1 MSTLPSSN
9 CWANNKLFK
18 PKNNITLKI
27 IEKEEEPYIPNT
39 KCKLKY
45 MKMRP
50 DSPPNKCL
58 TRIFS
63 QLKIAREVKK
73 QNKFQTWLNLAKNDG
88 HKIKF
93 ILTKLVE
100 EANTDIKKCGY
111 RITDENLLK
120 NEIATFIYNQS

>member
-9 CWANNKLFK
+9 CWANHKLFK

-27 IEKEEEPYIPNT
+27 IEKEEDLYIPNT

-63 QLKIAREVKK
+63 QLKKAREVNHKYS
-73 QNKFQTWLNLAKNDG
+73 NIAHHLAKYYVS
-88 HKIKF
+88 
-93 ILTKLVE
+93 LV
-100 EANTDIKKCGY
+100 
-111 RITDENLLK
+111 
-120 NEIATFIYNQS
+120 